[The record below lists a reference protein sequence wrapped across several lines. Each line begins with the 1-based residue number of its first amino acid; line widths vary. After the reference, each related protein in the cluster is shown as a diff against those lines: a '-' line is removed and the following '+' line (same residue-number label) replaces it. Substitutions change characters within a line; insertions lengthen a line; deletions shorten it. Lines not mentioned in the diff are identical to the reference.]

1 VTIARRFCSMI
12 WTTAVVCVVATVALA
27 LATTGSG
34 TAAAAPA
41 RAHASA
47 SESKCCFLIAA
58 SSGGQFSQNY
68 GTNLKVNGRI
78 GTEEFEW
85 YWFEKSIFE
94 YWVSGG
100 EPVLEPAETES
111 GHFAPVL
118 EADSNWT
125 SKSAEASQ
133 GSPTQA
139 ACDGSHQAP
148 LHKLVYN
155 GQLFYEPWQVSK
167 DGPPDV
173 WKAFQGHR
181 WVLRI
186 GGFGMPNGSPG
197 YTPCGFYSDVPVGL
211 EAPPGNSYG
220 VPDQA
225 SQLFGPYTY
234 YVKMPPRSFL
244 SRADGAPSQ
253 VSLDYVRHLSFTGCL
268 SFNGFTPCLGDNG
281 LSQHMTD
288 ETTDLTL
295 TIEWFPSSQL
305 QAEINKLKRA
315 AGK

>member
-1 VTIARRFCSMI
+1 MTISRRFCSMI
-12 WTTAVVCVVATVALA
+12 WTTAVACVVAAVALA

-47 SESKCCFLIAA
+47 SESECCFLIEA

-68 GTNLKVNGRI
+68 GTNLKANGRT
-78 GTEEFEW
+78 GTEEFDW

-94 YWVSGG
+94 YSVSGG
-100 EPVLEPAETES
+100 EPVLEPAATES

-125 SKSAEASQ
+125 SESAEASQ

-139 ACDGSHQAP
+139 PCHGSYQSP
-148 LHKLVYN
+148 LNKLVYN
-155 GQLFYEPWQVSK
+155 GQLFYEPSRVSK
-167 DGPPDV
+167 EGPPNV
-173 WKAFQGHR
+173 WKTFQGRR
-181 WVLRI
+181 WVLEI
-186 GGFGMPNGSPG
+186 GSFGDPS
-197 YTPCGFYSDVPVGL
+197 YTPCGFYSEVPDGL
-211 EAPPGNSYG
+211 EASPEGNPFG

-225 SQLFGPYTY
+225 SQLFGPYQY
-234 YVKMPPRSFL
+234 WVKMPPRSFL

-253 VSLDYVRHLSFTGCL
+253 VSLDYVRHSSFTGCL
-268 SFNGFTPCLGDNG
+268 SFNGFTPCLADNQM
-281 LSQHMTD
+281 SQHVTNESTNLSVD
-288 ETTDLTL
+288 
-295 TIEWFPSSQL
+295 IKWFPSWQL